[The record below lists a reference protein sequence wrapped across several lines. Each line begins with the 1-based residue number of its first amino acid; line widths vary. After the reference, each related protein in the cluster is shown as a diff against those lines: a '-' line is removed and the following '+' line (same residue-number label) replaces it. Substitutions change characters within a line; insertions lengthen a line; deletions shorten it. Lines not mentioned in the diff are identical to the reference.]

1 MIHTTEIDVA
11 IEKKAPIL
19 VGVYRDMF
27 DLSETEYNDLLAD
40 TKGYAEARRHRFD
53 PNKGSKPETFF
64 AKLMRDSLKTWASKK
79 CTYGCAYGKV
89 RAKKVSRVRGS
100 GRAYWLSLSMDSFLA
115 DFSPRCQ
122 RVARLYM
129 AGYDLEDMPEIL
141 GKSLSTIKRDWA
153 HIKAMFKNKWKGQTN
168 EER

>member
-1 MIHTTEIDVA
+1 MTDTAELVEA
-11 IEKKAPIL
+11 IRKKAVIL
-19 VGVYRDMF
+19 TRSSQIKF
-27 DLSETEYNDLLAD
+27 NLSKIEREDLIQDCIS
-40 TKGYAEARRHRFD
+40 YAAQKIGNYDF
-53 PNKGSKPETFF
+53 NKGVKPETYF
-64 AKLMRDSLKTWASKK
+64 
-79 CTYGCAYGKV
+79 GKV
-89 RAKKVSRVRGS
+89 IKHFLDDWADGKCKYGRAYTKVKAKKVSRLSGS

-153 HIKAMFKNKWKGQTN
+153 HIKAMFKNKWKGQN
-168 EER
+168 